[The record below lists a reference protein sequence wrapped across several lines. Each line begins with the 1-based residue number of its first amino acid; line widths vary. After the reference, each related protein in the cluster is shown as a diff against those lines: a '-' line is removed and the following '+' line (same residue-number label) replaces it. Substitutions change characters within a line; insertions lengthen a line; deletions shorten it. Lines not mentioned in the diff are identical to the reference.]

1 MKEIL
6 KLREGLEE
14 LAIIEEMMIG
24 LLIVFI
30 IEFIFIMSR
39 KLHLFNQEK
48 TYISKLHKYKRT
60 NNNNNISNAASVSKV
75 RQ

>member
-1 MKEIL
+1 MEEVL
-6 KLREGLEE
+6 ELREGLEQI
-14 LAIIEEMMIG
+14 AIIEEIMIG
-24 LLIVFI
+24 LLIVLI

-48 TYISKLHKYKRT
+48 TYISKLQRFKNK
-60 NNNNNISNAASVSKV
+60 NNQSADVASVSKV

>member
-1 MKEIL
+1 MKEVL

-14 LAIIEEMMIG
+14 LAIVEEIMIG

-30 IEFIFIMSR
+30 LELVFIMSR

-48 TYISKLHKYKRT
+48 TYISKLQQYK
-60 NNNNNISNAASVSKV
+60 NNNNQTANAASVSKV